1 MHFSLPC
8 SRSLPDSGSLVAH
21 VRERR
26 LPDPDCGHRPG
37 RAPLS
42 WTLGYGPY
50 VADYSRYLPAD
61 VRTRDTFWT
70 TYFGCA
76 LGSLGMMALG
86 AMLAAVV
93 PSALNLDPG
102 TAIASLFGP
111 WAKAALLV
119 LVLGVIQYNVL
130 CLYSAYMSTTTIF
143 SGFARMLQVRHGT
156 KTLIMAVLS
165 ILACAIATQTQYH
178 FDTFFADI
186 LIGQLYLLI
195 PWSAINL
202 ADYYLVRNGRYNIED
217 LYDARGQYGR
227 WNGKTMTVY
236 AVSIIGTVPFMKLSF
251 FEGYFARLIGADVS
265 WIAGLVLAGLLYL
278 VFNWRRNPDR
288 GMQVVNVRE
297 KTSLLTSTED

>member
-1 MHFSLPC
+1 
-8 SRSLPDSGSLVAH
+8 
-21 VRERR
+21 
-26 LPDPDCGHRPG
+26 
-37 RAPLS
+37 
-42 WTLGYGPY
+42 
-50 VADYSRYLPAD
+50 
-61 VRTRDTFWT
+61 
-70 TYFGCA
+70 
-76 LGSLGMMALG
+76 
-86 AMLAAVV
+86 
-93 PSALNLDPG
+93 
-102 TAIASLFGP
+102 
-111 WAKAALLV
+111 
-119 LVLGVIQYNVL
+119 
-130 CLYSAYMSTTTIF
+130 
-143 SGFARMLQVRHGT
+143 
-156 KTLIMAVLS
+156 
-165 ILACAIATQTQYH
+165 TQTQYH

-251 FEGYFARLIGADVS
+251 FEGYFARLIGVDVS